1 MQGHVSFKNG
11 SRSVD
16 NLRVIQYRNGNCK
29 IIKSAS

>member
-16 NLRVIQYRNGNCK
+16 NIRVIQYRNGNCK
-29 IIKSAS
+29 S